1 MPTYEITGPDGK
13 VYEVTGDTPEGAVS
27 ALKKMTAQKPVT
39 SFGSREKQLDRWAE
53 KHPIASRA
61 SVFLQGIP
69 FVGEYMDE
77 MLGKASGNPTGTEQM
92 RAMQEREARE
102 RPVQTAVTQ
111 MAGGITAAAPL
122 VPLAAGMM
130 PAGASMAAK
139 VATGAAVS
147 APLGAVEGGVS
158 GYGSG
163 TDDASRMENAQ
174 NRAMVGGVLGG
185 GIGAAAPL
193 VQSGVASVANRLID
207 RATVGGRAQQIGL
220 SRPSYEMLARTMQ
233 SDDSLGQAGLQRLAR
248 SGPDAM
254 IADAG
259 PTSRGLLDATV
270 QAGGP
275 GARLAMDA
283 VDERAA
289 RAGQNLN
296 AAMDANVAPLRPT
309 GQSTFERQ
317 TDLRPLYDRAYSQP
331 IDYSNPV
338 AMEIES
344 IIKGRI
350 PPAAIR
356 EANDM
361 MRRQGEKS
369 QQILAKIAPDGSI
382 EFERLPDTRQLDYI
396 ARALGEVAD
405 TADGQGKLGGTTA
418 KGRDY
423 RNLQQDIRRRL
434 RSLNPDYD
442 AALNAAGTEIGRR
455 NSFEFGREVLRP
467 GTSRQQVFEHMDRLP
482 DVERA
487 EVAQG
492 IRQQFDDTIANV
504 RAVISDHNLDAR
516 EAMQA
521 LRELTSRASR
531 EKVALVIGNQQAQTL
546 FRQLERASAALELR
560 AGVAQNSKTFARQN
574 IKEMVKQ
581 TTEGGIGNSLR
592 SGRVANTGKEL
603 IAAALGRS
611 PAARQQIV
619 DSQYEEIARF
629 LTQPRGPDA
638 MRSLNTLSQ
647 IGQRLPINEQI
658 ARALANQATAA
669 VALPAYQTGTRQ
681 TGR

>member
-27 ALKKMTAQKPVT
+27 ALKKMSAQKPVT

-53 KHPIASRA
+53 QHPIASRA
-61 SVFLQGIP
+61 AVFLQGVP

-139 VATGAAVS
+139 VATGAAVG
-147 APLGAVEGGVS
+147 APLGAAEGAVS

-193 VQSGVASVANRLID
+193 VQSGVAGIANRLID

-220 SRPSYEMLARTMQ
+220 SRPSYEMLTRAMQ
-233 SDDSLGQAGLQRLAR
+233 ADDSLGQTGLQRLAR

-275 GARLAMDA
+275 GARLATDA
-283 VDERAA
+283 IDERAA

-296 AAMDANVAPLRPT
+296 AAMDSNVAPLRPT

-331 IDYSNPV
+331 IDYSSPV
-338 AMEIES
+338 AMEIEG
-344 IIKGRI
+344 IIRGRI

-361 MRRQGEKS
+361 MRRQGEQS
-369 QQILAKIAPDGSI
+369 QQILARIAPGGSI

-455 NSFEFGREVLRP
+455 NSFDFGREVLRP
-467 GTSRQQVFEHMDRLP
+467 GTSRQQVFEHMDNLP

-521 LRELTSRASR
+521 LRELTSRSSR
-531 EKVALVIGNQQAQTL
+531 EKVSLVIGDQQAQTL

-574 IKEMVKQ
+574 IEKMMERATDSGVV
-581 TTEGGIGNSLR
+581 NSLR
-592 SGRVANTGKEL
+592 TGKVGNASKEL

-629 LTQPRGPDA
+629 LTERRGPDA